1 MSRDD
6 VKPPRCH
13 ARAVRAL
20 DEITLV
26 RDAMGRSADERP
38 VPEIGGAV
46 PREVY
51 FEALALW
58 RKADRL
64 ASEVGAGP
72 GTAPATPSLAE
83 IEPGHVLRLIDAS
96 LERIS
101 NIKVRVGVDAKSAE
115 PPIEEQRQPAD
126 VLTALL
132 RCNRQLSRCLERPFT
147 PEDVYRQVSLASAY
161 ASSLLAARRRTVA
174 AAPFEARKRPA
185 DCYQRLELCLA
196 GVGALVRAA
205 GHTVLSARGAVTDVV
220 PGDVYD
226 LASVVLGEVAFLHAI
241 TPRVPPVH
249 AFDPA
254 WQGHRLP
261 SHVYQL
267 ARTLE
272 AQLGAL
278 AD

>member
-6 VKPPRCH
+6 VKPPQCH

-20 DEITLV
+20 GEITLV

-38 VPEIGGAV
+38 VPEISGAV

-64 ASEVGAGP
+64 AGEVGAGP
-72 GTAPATPSLAE
+72 GTAPATPSLADVQ
-83 IEPGHVLRLIDAS
+83 PGHVLRVIDAV

-101 NIKVRVGVDAKSAE
+101 NIKVRVGVDGTTAE
-115 PPIEEQRQPAD
+115 PAADSQRQPGD
-126 VLTALL
+126 VLSALL

-147 PEDVYRQVSLASAY
+147 PEDVYRQVALASAY
-161 ASSLLAARRRTVA
+161 ASALLASRRRSATTA
-174 AAPFEARKRPA
+174 SFEARKRPA
-185 DCYQRLELCLA
+185 DCYQRLEACLA
-196 GVGALVRAA
+196 GVGGLIKTA
-205 GHTVLSARGAVTDVV
+205 GHSVLSARGAMTDVV

-226 LASVVLGEVAFLHAI
+226 LASIVLGEIAFLHAI
-241 TPRVPPVH
+241 TPGAAPVY
-249 AFDPA
+249 AFDPG
-254 WQGHRLP
+254 WNGHRLP
-261 SHVYQL
+261 SHVHQL

-278 AD
+278 AG